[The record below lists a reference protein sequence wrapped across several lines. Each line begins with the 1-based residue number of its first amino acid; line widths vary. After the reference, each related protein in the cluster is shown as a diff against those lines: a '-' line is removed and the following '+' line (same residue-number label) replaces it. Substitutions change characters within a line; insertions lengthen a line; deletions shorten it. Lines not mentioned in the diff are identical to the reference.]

1 MLRKS
6 IFKWKSVLAIT
17 ITVLM
22 LMVSALSAFAAAEK
36 NNAEKKDS
44 VDIKE
49 IEKTL
54 EALDNELYKKNPE
67 NVERPPDIIKAIED
81 GTVDLGVAPDSIANI
96 LGVRVDY
103 ESNPILMYPADP
115 YSWGRHL
122 LGDKTWQNGNLYLT
136 TYGYTTE
143 YSGGGTNA
151 CAVPYYWSDVKKG
164 DPVRVRNLENQ
175 TYVITGYRSDFGP
188 NQKKAGDHICD
199 LGSGLNN
206 QLHGNGH
213 TYSRTWI
220 WIRGGDH
227 Y

>member
-1 MLRKS
+1 M
-6 IFKWKSVLAIT
+6 
-17 ITVLM
+17 
-22 LMVSALSAFAAAEK
+22 
-36 NNAEKKDS
+36 
-44 VDIKE
+44 
-49 IEKTL
+49 

-151 CAVPYYWSDVKKG
+151 CAVPYYWSDVKK
-164 DPVRVRNLENQ
+164 VIQYVLEIWKTKLMLLQ
-175 TYVITGYRSDFGP
+175 AIEVILDQIKKGRRS
-188 NQKKAGDHICD
+188 HM
-199 LGSGLNN
+199 
-206 QLHGNGH
+206 
-213 TYSRTWI
+213 
-220 WIRGGDH
+220 
-227 Y
+227 